1 MSTVGI
7 IANPVSGRDVRRLL
21 ANAAR
26 SSIADK
32 VTIIRRVAIGAVQAG
47 ATRLLVLPDPHSLCR
62 KAMSTLR
69 LDVEVVEV
77 EVPRTHDERETIAA
91 AVMMRD
97 RGAGA
102 LVVLGGDGTNRVVT
116 KGWADV
122 PLVPLSTGTNNVFP
136 AHVEPTIAGAAAGLV
151 ASGAVSLDVV
161 ARRAKL
167 VHVDIEAEAPEF
179 GTSAGGDEVALID
192 AVLTGE
198 SVVGLRTPFD
208 PATLLAAVL
217 AIADPAAVGI
227 SPIGGLLHPC
237 SRDDDGALELRFA
250 PVASAPR
257 TVNAPISP
265 GLYDRVGIASCAPLA
280 LDNVVVVEGPG
291 ILAFD
296 GDRRRVLPRRATAR
310 LRVARDGPNVIDA
323 PRAMA
328 EAARTGAYVR

>member
-1 MSTVGI
+1 MTTVGI

-32 VTIIRRVAIGAVQAG
+32 VTIIRRVAIGAVEAG
-47 ATRLLVLPDPHSLCR
+47 ATRLLVLPDPHGLCR
-62 KAMSTLR
+62 KAMSTLQ

-77 EVPRTHDERETIAA
+77 GVPRTHDERETIAA
-91 AVMMRD
+91 AVAMRD
-97 RGAGA
+97 LGARA

-116 KGWADV
+116 KGWSDV

-151 ASGAVSLDVV
+151 ASGAVALDAV

-167 VHVDIEAEAPEF
+167 VHVDIDGEEPDF
-179 GTSAGGDEVALID
+179 ALVD
-192 AVLTGE
+192 AVLTADPF
-198 SVVGLRTPFD
+198 VGLRTPFD

-217 AIADPAAVGI
+217 TIADPAAVGI
-227 SPIGGLLHPC
+227 SPIGGLVHPC
-237 SRDDDGALELRFA
+237 ARHDDAAVELRFA
-250 PVASAPR
+250 PVASAAR

-265 GLYDRVGIASCAPLA
+265 GLYERVGIASCAELA
-280 LDNVVVVEGPG
+280 LGQVVVADGPG

-296 GDRRRVLPRRATAR
+296 GDRRRVLADGAQVR
-310 LRVARDGPNVIDA
+310 LRVERDGPMVVDV
-323 PRAMA
+323 PTAMA
-328 EAARTGAYVR
+328 EAARTGAYVT